1 MSGASIGIIVPRV
14 QAWTQT
20 LIDKSTG
27 LIGAA
32 RSADAAKLSQQP
44 P

>member
-1 MSGASIGIIVPRV
+1 MSGASIGIIVPCV

-20 LIDKSTG
+20 LVDKFAG
-27 LIGAA
+27 LMGAA
-32 RSADAAKLSQQP
+32 RSADAADPSQQP